1 MITLHG
7 TNIKVGDKVW
17 ESYHGWSEVVE
28 LHDAAVYS
36 IVTNIGSY
44 TTDGKYSIEDK
55 FPRLF
60 WNEFEIPKEA
70 FIKPVPNLK
79 RDTAVL
85 VWNFHKDTKT
95 KRYFSHFDNNGN
107 ISCFGDG
114 ATSWTAVNSAT
125 STWRYWELYEEE
137 K

>member
-17 ESYHGWSEVVE
+17 ESCRGWSEVVE
-28 LHDAAVYS
+28 LDDESVYK
-36 IVTNIGSY
+36 IMTNFNSY
-44 TTDGKYSIEDK
+44 TIDGKYHTRDS
-55 FPRLF
+55 FPSLF

-70 FIKPVPNLK
+70 FIKPVPK
-79 RDTAVL
+79 MAIDTKVL
-85 VWNFHKDTKT
+85 VWDFHKDTKT

-125 STWRYWELYEEE
+125 STWRNWELYEEE